1 MSKNV
6 LGVIAGL
13 AVWAIVVSV
22 VGAVMRA
29 AWPAYAAVADAMTFT
44 LPMQIAR
51 LAISAVATLAAG
63 WATASI
69 VSRSLVARVMP
80 GVLLL
85 VAFIPVHI
93 NLFDKFPL
101 WYHLTF
107 LVSLI
112 PLTYAGGLIC
122 TWRPGVRVDNG
133 LRPA

>member
-122 TWRPGVRVDNG
+122 TWRPGARVDNG